1 MAAMKPGAEP
11 TPGATAEANRTTRGF
26 LRENWFWILLP
37 FLILGALVA
46 WIALTSDLSQV
57 FPWFYTPR

>member
-1 MAAMKPGAEP
+1 VTAP
-11 TPGATAEANRTTRGF
+11 TPPRPRGF

-37 FLILGALVA
+37 FLILGVLAGWLA
-46 WIALTSDLSQV
+46 WSSDLSQV